1 MSRRNSLATL
11 FAIVRNPLEATPP
24 ECFREPLVAAPLF
37 GRPRLYLSDPALIHE
52 AYVRNADRL
61 SKGVVVSRVLAP
73 AFGNGLLSADGAH
86 WRHQRRA
93 AAPAFAHEKLL
104 ACLPAMIAAAEA
116 TRDAWLSSGGVVDVN
131 HAMTATTFAII
142 ADTMLSGA
150 GAADA
155 ARFERDLG
163 TYLGATGWLAAIA
176 MMGFPASTPFP
187 GRRTAM
193 AAARWL
199 RTTVG
204 AMVAERRAEGG
215 APRQDLVSL
224 LLSARDAETGRGLD
238 DAEVT
243 DNLLTF
249 IAAGHETTAQGLAW
263 TLRLLADE
271 PAIEAE
277 VVAEIEAVTQGEPLR
292 PDHVARLDLVRR
304 VFSESMR
311 LYPPAPV
318 IERRVE
324 HDMVIGGFGVAA
336 GTMLVVPIHALHRR
350 AGLWEEP
357 ERFDPSRFSPE
368 QVEARHRYGYMPFG
382 AGPRICIGAGFS
394 MLEAVAIL
402 AVLLRAVRLIAV
414 ESVPSPRMRIT
425 LRPSRPI
432 RMRVEPRVIAASGCV
447 SITGSIRAPSGLTR
461 TSPGS

>member
-1 MSRRNSLATL
+1 MRNHTFPPPTEPGAAIPVSRRHSLATL
-11 FAIVRNPLEATPP
+11 IAIVRNPIEATPA
-24 ECFREPLVAAPLF
+24 ECFHEPLVAAPLF
-37 GRPRLYLSDPALIHE
+37 GRPRLYLCDPVLIHE

-61 SKGVVVSRVLAP
+61 SKGVVVPRVLGP
-73 AFGNGLLSADGAH
+73 AFGNGLLSADGAQ

-116 TRDAWLSSGGVVDVN
+116 TRDGWLASGGVVDIN

-150 GAADA
+150 GAVDA
-155 ARFERDLG
+155 ARFEHHLA
-163 TYLGATGWLAAIA
+163 TYLGATGWLAGIA
-176 MMGFPASTPFP
+176 MVGLPASTPFP
-187 GRRTAM
+187 GRRRAM
-193 AAARWL
+193 AAAKWL
-199 RTTVG
+199 RTSVG
-204 AMVAERRAEGG
+204 SMVAERRATQNGG
-215 APRQDLVSL
+215 HRQDLVSL
-224 LLSARDAETGRGLD
+224 LLAARDIETGAGLD

-271 PAIEAE
+271 PNVEAE
-277 VVAEIEAVTQGEPLR
+277 VLAEIEAVTEGEPLR
-292 PDHVARLDLVRR
+292 PEHVARLDFVRR

-324 HDMVIGGFGVAA
+324 HAMVIGGHGVAA
-336 GTMLVVPIHALHRR
+336 GTILVVPIHALHRR
-350 AGLWEEP
+350 AGLWKDP
-357 ERFDPSRFSPE
+357 LRFDPSRFAPE
-368 QVEARHRYGYMPFG
+368 HVETRHRYGYMPFG
-382 AGPRICIGAGFS
+382 AGPRSCIGAGFS
-394 MLEAVAIL
+394 MLEGVAIL
-402 AVLLRAVRLIAV
+402 AVLLRAVRPSAV
-414 ESVPSPRMRIT
+414 ESIPSPRMRIT

-432 RMRVEPRVIAASGCV
+432 RMRVAPRL
-447 SITGSIRAPSGLTR
+447 TPRAEA
-461 TSPGS
+461 